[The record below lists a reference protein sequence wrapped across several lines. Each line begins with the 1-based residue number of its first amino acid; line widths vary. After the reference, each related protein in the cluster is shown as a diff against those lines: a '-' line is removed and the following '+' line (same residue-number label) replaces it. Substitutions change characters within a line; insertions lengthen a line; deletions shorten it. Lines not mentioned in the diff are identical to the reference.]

1 MQVCTFVHAA
11 CLCQCVYADPSN
23 HLEGYVSRVYLKA
36 EPSLVTMPTHFTEK
50 QCVYLNQF
58 IFKLMFASV
67 FSVSCVHT
75 LNSCGVEA
83 FSIAKSDLGEIA
95 Y

>member
-1 MQVCTFVHAA
+1 MCVCA
-11 CLCQCVYADPSN
+11 CADPSN
-23 HLEGYVSRVYLKA
+23 HLDGSVSRVYLKA
-36 EPSLVTMPTHFTEK
+36 EPSLVTMPTHFEERHR
-50 QCVYLNQF
+50 VYVNEF

-83 FSIAKSDLGEIA
+83 FSFAESDLGEIA

>member
-1 MQVCTFVHAA
+1 MH
-11 CLCQCVYADPSN
+11 ADPSN
-23 HLEGYVSRVYLKA
+23 NLEGCVSRVYLKA
-36 EPSLVTMPTHFTEK
+36 EPSLVTMPTHFTK
-50 QCVYLNQF
+50 RHCIYLNEF

-75 LNSCGVEA
+75 PNSCRVEA
-83 FSIAKSDLGEIA
+83 FSIAESDLGEIA